1 MNYRISDETI
11 ARLIEN
17 VIKILVWIWP
27 FRSLLDCFWINRR
40 HFRSIESN
48 FRSIENRIQSFLKTE
63 FSRVQSLSNF
73 FKTLFS
79 LSLIGQGFQSLF
91 LLFSLKFLQ
100 GFLSSKAG
108 KTFIPFLFHLFS
120 SFMHFYHAYWENFE
134 PIENWGFCWFKPFLS
149 KLIFG
154 FLLWDDI
161 NLILG
166 N

>member
-91 LLFSLKFLQ
+91 LSFSLKFLQ

-108 KTFIPFLFHLFS
+108 KTFLPLLFHSFS
-120 SFMHFYHAYWENFE
+120 CFMHFRENVE
-134 PIENWGFCWFKPFLS
+134 PKGNWDFWWFNLFLS
-149 KLIFG
+149 QLING
-154 FLLWDDI
+154 FLLWDVI
-161 NLILG
+161 KLFLVN
-166 N
+166 